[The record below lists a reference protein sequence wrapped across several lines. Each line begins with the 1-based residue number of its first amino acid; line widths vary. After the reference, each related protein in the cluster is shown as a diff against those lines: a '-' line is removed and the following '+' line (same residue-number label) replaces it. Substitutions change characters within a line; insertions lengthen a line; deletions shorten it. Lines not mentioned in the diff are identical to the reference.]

1 MEKTG
6 GLYSPWGHKE
16 LVTTDHFFLNL
27 ALYHMLICKNC
38 QNRSCHDP
46 FIESTSSLMCSYM
59 CLSEYFY
66 RIFKQRH
73 LFILTENF
81 NLVKSFLPFFFFLVP
96 FPSLFHRCPGRIYSF
111 SLQPA
116 QTGAYYPRWQIS
128 WYIFNLK
135 IYYME
140 LFLLFLS
147 YHYKM
152 AASLHVFKT

>member
-1 MEKTG
+1 MATYSSTLAQKVPWMEKTG

-16 LVTTDHFFLNL
+16 LVTIDHFFLNL

-81 NLVKSFLPFFFFLVP
+81 NLVKSFLPFFFFFGTIPLT
-96 FPSLFHRCPGRIYSF
+96 FP
-111 SLQPA
+111 QM
-116 QTGAYYPRWQIS
+116 PRKDI
-128 WYIFNLK
+128 
-135 IYYME
+135 
-140 LFLLFLS
+140 FLLSSACTDRCILSPLANFLI
-147 YHYKM
+147 Y
-152 AASLHVFKT
+152 L